1 MRWGALGA
9 AALTAAAVVWGG
21 GVQADQAS
29 CKEFRDRIV
38 EMEDAGAARPPG
50 WFVFDQNL
58 RRLYQS
64 FCIDHPTR
72 TRPVEYWYREDG
84 TSTGVRT
91 TGENGAPAPERPK
104 DGAYATTQEIGDA
117 CLKAAGP
124 LITDQRGRKIRAGL
138 DPSLCALDRGVIATC
153 INPIDNKLRT
163 DCAMVLGPDHKVA
176 AIPKG
181 EALPA
186 IAVGLDGGPYVLG
199 QECQSVLQAIGA
211 MDDSMAQHRPQ
222 WLQVMQAK
230 CPDFLAAIERRAG
243 AKSGDAARFWPAF
256 AQLVLNGFPTPQQVD
271 KQRTLGDIAN
281 DGHFKQMCNQAR
293 ENMNTCELRQ
303 KNMRTAGTTGDDGT
317 AGQAGAFN
325 DCRILYAGVANMCTQ
340 TEGQAERIAA
350 LAKPAPPKPQPPQQ
364 PQQLAK
370 PADNQSRPPPQPAA
384 PPQMSAQCQQLVA
397 NYVQAAQANDGARAV
412 SGYNALKSA
421 GGCGVLNKVDRP
433 LPQQATA
440 APGPDPRFPPSR
452 GATPLSDSTIGACD
466 LSPAECAARV
476 QQLKQSTS
484 AQAQAAL
491 FSHSI
496 GIGLQLGSMMAGGMM
511 MAMPQGGGGGGGGG
525 GGTNMNSIGPGPVKG
540 TYGQGAPSRPAP
552 PSSQSTITG
561 TK

>member
-21 GVQADQAS
+21 SAQADQAS
-29 CKEFRDRIV
+29 CKEFRDRIA
-38 EMEDAGAARPPG
+38 EMEAPGAARPPG

-91 TGENGAPAPERPK
+91 TGKNGAEAPERPK

-117 CLKAAGP
+117 CLKSAGP

-138 DPSLCALDRGVIATC
+138 DPSLCALERSAAAAC
-153 INPIDNKLRT
+153 ANPVDGDTRNCKMI
-163 DCAMVLGPDHKVA
+163 LGEDAKITPIH
-176 AIPKG
+176 KG
-181 EALPA
+181 EALPP

-243 AKSGDAARFWPAF
+243 AKSGDAARFWPTF
-256 AQLVLNGFPTPQQVD
+256 TQMVLNGFPTPQQVD

-281 DGHFKQMCNQAR
+281 DEHFKAMCYEAR
-293 ENMNTCELRQ
+293 AKMNKCELNQ
-303 KNMRTAGTTGDDGT
+303 KQMRTAGTTGDDGT

-325 DCRILYAGVANMCTQ
+325 DCRILYLGVANMCTK

-350 LAKPAPPKPQPPQQ
+350 LAKPAPSKPQPPQQ
-364 PQQLAK
+364 PQQQAK
-370 PADNQSRPPPQPAA
+370 PADNQSRPPPQPPA
-384 PPQMSAQCQQLVA
+384 PPQMSAQCQQLVV

-440 APGPDPRFPPSR
+440 APGPDPRFPSR
-452 GATPLSDSTIGACD
+452 SATPLSDSTIGACD

-476 QQLKQSTS
+476 QQLKLGTS

-496 GIGLQLGSMMAGGMM
+496 GIGLQLGSMVAGGMM
-511 MAMPQGGGGGGGGG
+511 MAMPQGGGGGGG
-525 GGTNMNSIGPGPVKG
+525 GGTNMNSIGPGPVKS
-540 TYGQGAPSRPAP
+540 TYGQGGPSRPAP